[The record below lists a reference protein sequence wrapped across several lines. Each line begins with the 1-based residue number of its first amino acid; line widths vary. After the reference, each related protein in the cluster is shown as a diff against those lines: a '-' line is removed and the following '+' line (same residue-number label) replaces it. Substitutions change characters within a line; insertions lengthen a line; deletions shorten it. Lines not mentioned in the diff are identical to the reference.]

1 MHKLSLINN
10 TSITSDSLKG
20 QKIVAALYLVTGHL
34 SENDP
39 LKAELRRL
47 SVELLNTPSES
58 RKDLATR
65 ISNVLGAATLASLIS
80 EKNSEILNLE
90 LRLFSNIEK
99 NHEEDVQKFFGESSN
114 HSNSKA
120 HHPRVNH
127 SRTLSD
133 SYMSDSLSFKPKP
146 KASKYEIIFE
156 NKNKRQNQILS
167 FINEKKAVGIKDIAT
182 LFSDVSE
189 KTIQRELGALVE
201 QGKISKRGSKR
212 WSVYMSIT
220 QN

>member
-1 MHKLSLINN
+1 MHKLRLINN
-10 TSITSDSLKG
+10 TSITLDSSKG

-39 LKAELRRL
+39 IKAELRKL
-47 SVELLNTPSES
+47 SVELLSTPNES

-65 ISNVLGAATLASLIS
+65 ISNILGAATLASLIS

-90 LRLFSNIEK
+90 LRLFSNIEN
-99 NHEEDVQKFFGESSN
+99 NHEETVQKFFSQSSN
-114 HSNSKA
+114 HTNPKIS
-120 HHPRVNH
+120 HHKVAP

-133 SYMSDSLSFKPKP
+133 SYMSDSLSFKTKP
-146 KASKYEIIFE
+146 TATKYEIIFE

-182 LFSDVSE
+182 LFPDISE
-189 KTIQRELGALVE
+189 KTIQRELGSLVE